1 MSQPVPLN
9 RQPKANP
16 AALDAL
22 EQMFGYYAYPW
33 QPFAPAQSPVEKQA
47 A

>member
-1 MSQPVPLN
+1 MPDPVTLT
-9 RQPKANP
+9 RSPKVKP
-16 AALDAL
+16 AAFDAL

-33 QPFAPAQSPVEKQA
+33 QPFAPAQSPAERKA